1 MPKCVKCG
9 FTWVSTTRSTLQNNY
24 YFGVIV
30 DMLSEQ
36 TGYEFY
42 EMHDELKAMFIM
54 PMGYKSTTD
63 MTTGDFKIF
72 CKRVQEWARDNHEMN
87 IPDPERPNEKTDQK

>member
-1 MPKCVKCG
+1 MPKCPKCH
-9 FTWVSTTRSTLQNNY
+9 FQWVSTTRSTLQNNY

-30 DMLSEQ
+30 DMLSEE

-42 EMHDELKAMFIM
+42 EMHDELKARFIM

-72 CKRVQEWARDNHEMN
+72 CNRIKEWSIIKHNLTL
-87 IPDPERPNEKTDQK
+87 PDPIKKEK

>member
-1 MPKCVKCG
+1 
-9 FTWVSTTRSTLQNNY
+9 
-24 YFGVIV
+24 
-30 DMLSEQ
+30 MLSEE

-54 PMGYKSTTD
+54 PMGYKSTTN

-72 CKRVQEWARDNHEMN
+72 CERVQRFAVKTYNLN
-87 IPDPERPNEKTDQK
+87 IPSPDETNEK